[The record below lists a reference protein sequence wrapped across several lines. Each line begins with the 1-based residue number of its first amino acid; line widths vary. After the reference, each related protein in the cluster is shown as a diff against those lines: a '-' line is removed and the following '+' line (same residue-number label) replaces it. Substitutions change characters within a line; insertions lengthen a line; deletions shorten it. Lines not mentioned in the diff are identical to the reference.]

1 MAPRDLD
8 PTDGRVVRRAE
19 NREAALRSG
28 LALFNEKN
36 SIPSIEDV
44 AEKSGISVRS
54 LYRYFGDASVMIREA
69 TELLIE
75 ETRPLA
81 LFPHIGE
88 GPIADRIATL
98 VAARFRAFEHARPA
112 LRATIVNIATHPELA
127 SAQDTTRQR
136 LLLQFNLQFAP
147 ELGRLDDDERDYV
160 VQAGSAVSNLEFI
173 DMLVSRHQMSVDTA
187 QLVVCR
193 LLTQVL
199 IPAAA

>member
-28 LALFNEKN
+28 LALFTENN

-54 LYRYFGDASVMIREA
+54 LYRYFGDASVMIVEA
-69 TELLIE
+69 TQLLVE

-81 LFPHIGE
+81 SFSPMGE
-88 GPIADRIATL
+88 GPLADRIATL
-98 VAARFRAFEHARPA
+98 VGARFRAYQHVRPA
-112 LRATIVNIATHPELA
+112 LRATILNIATHPELA

-136 LLLQFNLQFAP
+136 LVLQFNLQFAP

-173 DMLVSRHQMSVDTA
+173 DMLVSRHQMPVDAA

>member
-28 LALFNEKN
+28 LALFTENN

-54 LYRYFGDASVMIREA
+54 LYRYFGDASVMIVEA
-69 TELLIE
+69 TQLLIE

-81 LFPHIGE
+81 TISPMGE
-88 GPIADRIATL
+88 GPLADRIATL
-98 VAARFRAFEHARPA
+98 VGARFRAYQHVRPA
-112 LRATIVNIATHPELA
+112 LRATILNIATHPELA

-136 LLLQFNLQFAP
+136 LVLQFNLQFAP
-147 ELGRLDDDERDYV
+147 ELQQSDDAAREHIL
-160 VQAGSAVSNLEFI
+160 QAGSAVCNLEFI
-173 DMLVSRHQMSVDTA
+173 DMLVERQEMPMDTA
-187 QLVVCR
+187 QAIVIR
-193 LLTQVL
+193 LLTNVL
-199 IPAAA
+199 APAPS

>member
-28 LALFNEKN
+28 LALFTENN

-54 LYRYFGDASVMIREA
+54 LYRYFGDASVMIVEA
-69 TELLIE
+69 TQLLIE

-81 LFPHIGE
+81 TISTMGE
-88 GPIADRIATL
+88 GPLADRIATL
-98 VAARFRAFEHARPA
+98 VGARFRAYQHVRPA
-112 LRATIVNIATHPELA
+112 LRATILNIATHPELA

-136 LLLQFNLQFAP
+136 LVLQFNLQFAP

-173 DMLVSRHQMSVDTA
+173 DMLVSRHQMPVDAA